1 MSQDESELVSVFK
14 EFKKVEKKDMQIQ
27 FNRMH
32 VITEDYTRSEE
43 RMISCLM
50 ERSTD
55 YYGSTKQGHLF

>member
-1 MSQDESELVSVFK
+1 
-14 EFKKVEKKDMQIQ
+14 MQIQ

-50 ERSTD
+50 KEAQTTIAQSKGI
-55 YYGSTKQGHLF
+55 YSKWK